1 MLQRE
6 QAAGR
11 VVADADCIEA
21 KLRRTSALEPPLRE
35 PLSRHRP
42 DLSLLASA
50 DRGEW
55 PEDVPGA
62 RRIPHDPR
70 LHLAEDEE
78 ALVAR
83 DHVELPVARPKIPLD
98 DLESPRLQMPRGEFL
113 ALSPELSARIRHS
126 ARPPLPSAELVAGEV
141 AVGFESPERGADL
154 GDRAAGTE
162 CDLLHGVAALGGL
175 QDRA

>member
-6 QAAGR
+6 QPAGR
-11 VVADADCIEA
+11 VEADADGVEA
-21 KLRRTSALEPPLRE
+21 KLRGTSALEPPLRE

-42 DLSLLASA
+42 DLSLLARA

-62 RRIPHDPR
+62 RPIPHDPR

-83 DHVELPVARPKIPLD
+83 DHVELPVARPEVPLD
-98 DLESPRLQMPRGEFL
+98 DLESPRLQMPRGELL
-113 ALSPELSARIRHS
+113 APIAE
-126 ARPPLPSAELVAGEV
+126 PSAWIPSHPATVR
-141 AVGFESPERGADL
+141 P
-154 GDRAAGTE
+154 
-162 CDLLHGVAALGGL
+162 HG
-175 QDRA
+175 